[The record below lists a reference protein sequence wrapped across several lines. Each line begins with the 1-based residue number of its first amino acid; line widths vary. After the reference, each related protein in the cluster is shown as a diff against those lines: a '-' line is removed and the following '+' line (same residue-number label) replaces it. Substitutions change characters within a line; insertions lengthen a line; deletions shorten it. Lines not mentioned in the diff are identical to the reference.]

1 MNYDTEAWERGQY
14 ILPCVRDDYVIL
26 TPKNILTRDD
36 TWINRNEL
44 LGDFEEIPVA
54 LPDAALRAQV
64 FNYFNRVL
72 VRHKER
78 EPNKAERENAAL
90 ATILQFPQLIDY
102 YIRMKEDSGD
112 EATHTSAQK
121 VVETEQRFIHQ
132 LRELQE
138 VLGSL
143 TQFYRAPSNTYRETH
158 SRLAYLKDVIE
169 NKGGHRMFY
178 YDGKPLQR
186 EKDLQILFRLVWF
199 GTPSDVSTE
208 ANDGRGP
215 VDFKVSRGTADKTL
229 VEMKLAKNTQ
239 LARNLERQVP
249 IYQAASDAE
258 HAIKGIIFFTEAEE
272 ERARTILNDLGL
284 LNYKDIV
291 LIDARND
298 NKPSGSKA

>member
-1 MNYDTEAWERGQY
+1 MDKPSTSRS
-14 ILPCVRDDYVIL
+14 
-26 TPKNILTRDD
+26 
-36 TWINRNEL
+36 
-44 LGDFEEIPVA
+44 GDFEEIPVA

-143 TQFYRAPSNTYRETH
+143 TRFYRAPSNTYRETH

-186 EKDLQILFRLVWF
+186 EER
-199 GTPSDVSTE
+199 P
-208 ANDGRGP
+208 P
-215 VDFKVSRGTADKTL
+215 DFVQACVVRHT
-229 VEMKLAKNTQ
+229 VEMLAQRRMT
-239 LARNLERQVP
+239 V
-249 IYQAASDAE
+249 
-258 HAIKGIIFFTEAEE
+258 EALWTSRCRE
-272 ERARTILNDLGL
+272 ERPIRRWW
-284 LNYKDIV
+284 K
-291 LIDARND
+291 
-298 NKPSGSKA
+298 